1 MDYLDVLLE
10 FDFRIATEFEGINAE
25 YDTEIF
31 FGKDKYVVNYIVYAT
46 SKQE

>member
-1 MDYLDVLLE
+1 MLLE
-10 FDFRIATEFEGINAE
+10 FDFRIAAEFEGISAE

-31 FGKDKYVVNYIVYAT
+31 FGEDKYVVNYIVYAT